1 MVPFAAMMM
10 KTTETFDLKRLGV
23 MIIGK
28 PVNVELI
35 SSVLKGDDLCE
46 VAVHL
51 PPEVTQRY
59 VACSN

>member
-1 MVPFAAMMM
+1 MVPFAKMMM

-23 MIIGK
+23 RIIGK

-51 PPEVTQRY
+51 PPEVT
-59 VACSN
+59 